1 MLPKNGVRPQL
12 IPEHEINCLSS
23 PQVELLY
30 EYMLE
35 DKVIDPVRLDL
46 CEYQAID
53 PIDLYHPMEEEDDA
67 KIEVSPYEALV
78 INDISRKGAI
88 DSLPN
93 PEPQQETLTADQI
106 PHLNMELQNKQDM
119 LISHKK
125 EINLQDMD
133 HWSVFTEQLRYTI
146 PEIIAPGFDIQGQGC
161 LDFSPERLN
170 RSDQAKEVSMAPLE
184 FHYMPASEYLDR
196 YNGITSELN
205 VNMEY
210 DDAVDVTTTYLGHE
224 SIKITD
230 TFHPEQAFP
239 IYSNCH
245 THGQFV
251 GGGMLDILLDTGAS
265 KSYMSKAFYM
275 RHPHLHKYPKFNSTV
290 RNLQV
295 GNGELVATLFVIPFV
310 FKVGRHLFEVYT
322 LVSEIQQNMDII
334 LGVKNMFEIEGEISC
349 RTSQF
354 KFLNRS
360 LPIFPLS
367 THRIKIGAKAYVKAK
382 IPFIERLS
390 GHAII
395 KLLYKGSLGTMKIRL
410 VDNLTIIQIIN
421 NTASTMYLSPE
432 ESIGIVDLRSL
443 GYYNIR
449 PQVMHFNLT
458 GAHNLFSKWNLD
470 LRFEEHF
477 TKIFTQNVRYRKR
490 EVASKQQDPYPWLD
504 EDDPRRKM
512 TDEEIL
518 YKYIDLSESHLTR
531 REKEEVMDLIIT
543 HKKAFSL
550 RDEIGKCP
558 DIKVNIEVND
568 PSTFFVR
575 PFPIAEEDKPL
586 MDKCMQ
592 KLVSLGI
599 LSKNSTTHTSPVMLV
614 ARKGNERK
622 RPVVDFR
629 LLNTRIVRRN
639 TSTPLLRDIFIMLG
653 RAQCE
658 VLSCVDLKEA
668 FHSLPLTSEAKEFCG
683 ILPYFGS
690 PHFRYEVLP
699 MGLAISP
706 QVWIDYIENILC
718 GMADKQDYIAIMD
731 DLLVHGL
738 KDNHLDRLEALFK
751 AMVKH
756 GLKLSPKKCQLFM
769 KHLTYMGNV
778 FHING
783 STISITPLQSRI
795 EAIQKLQPPTNV
807 RGCKSFCGVVNYL
820 SIFCR
825 DLQKLL
831 KPIYDLTKKG
841 RPFIWQEE
849 QQQAFDLIKER
860 MVNPPILHL
869 PKPGGRF
876 ILYCDS
882 SRTHTGSS
890 LWQIQE
896 GKPKLIGYAS
906 KSLPAPAVNYSVT
919 ELEMTG
925 MAVNIHL
932 WRHLLH
938 RVEFDCAVD
947 HRAIP
952 YIMKAKTLPA
962 TTRIMRLLEILSGYA
977 FNLYFVKGKDMKI
990 CDFLSR
996 IDVDRGNP
1004 GEVIPISFNSFSMLN
1019 TIRKVTLQQANKLLI
1034 ATRSS
1039 TKAEGTTLPPV
1050 HGIQKHLDPAI
1061 KPEHDKPVPD
1071 QNKQKGPT
1079 SADAKPKV
1087 LLRPRLPASQI
1098 AKKRLIDKSIKLLNR
1113 PKPYINLP
1121 KRIPQVPNQR
1131 PITQKDINI
1140 PNHEPIVKRESLQRR
1155 LGKEVDNT
1163 IPPLT
1168 NNEPIVHNPSP
1179 IRHFEPN
1186 PLLEIPQQAKEP
1198 QEVNRQNLTPNTG
1211 NPNAIQDPFD
1221 TQMEVPFSEDIV
1233 EPVFKRPDMAD
1244 FEIPPVLEEMIPDG
1258 TLIHRHLPK
1267 QSDLDKILTQI
1278 NRKYLR
1284 KMHLPC
1290 SLRDMQA
1297 AYMQSPHFCDI
1308 YNALMFNR
1316 YPKQRRAIEKLQQT
1330 MLSQYIIQGGLLYIY
1345 IKNNFG
1351 EQEPILC
1358 VPPSKID
1365 IFLDQYHTSLLGG
1378 HSGITKCYQT
1388 LKQRIYCPNLPYYVR
1403 LYIISCHICQLF
1415 KGSKKFDRPLM
1426 KRFYDINTP
1435 TMTNISMDIKH
1446 MPPSK
1451 SPYKYILVLLC
1462 DISNF
1467 LVATPMKKAT
1477 AEEVCSILFDNFMAY
1492 YAIPKRIIC
1501 DQDPAFMSSLCQWFF
1516 KAYGIQLITVSPTN
1530 HKSLQA
1536 EHGIKSLSSILMKHL
1551 SGLGDD
1557 WHLYTRPAML
1567 TYNTYNTPNL
1577 DNLSPFELALGRKPI
1592 LVPRLENTPHVPVTG
1607 TFAKAKQL
1615 HEQKLKYLREKLQK
1629 FRDSR
1634 LALQNKDKE
1643 FHGYTV
1649 GQIVYMYH
1657 PRGSLLQ
1664 TASKK
1669 IKCEFVGPLAIYK
1682 CVSPN
1687 QFLLMSLDGYL
1698 YPFLVEETRIKP
1710 GFIPTTRGNVSH
1722 LAELKKIISSR
1733 LQLQG
1738 I

>member
-1 MLPKNGVRPQL
+1 
-12 IPEHEINCLSS
+12 
-23 PQVELLY
+23 
-30 EYMLE
+30 
-35 DKVIDPVRLDL
+35 
-46 CEYQAID
+46 
-53 PIDLYHPMEEEDDA
+53 
-67 KIEVSPYEALV
+67 
-78 INDISRKGAI
+78 
-88 DSLPN
+88 
-93 PEPQQETLTADQI
+93 
-106 PHLNMELQNKQDM
+106 
-119 LISHKK
+119 
-125 EINLQDMD
+125 
-133 HWSVFTEQLRYTI
+133 
-146 PEIIAPGFDIQGQGC
+146 
-161 LDFSPERLN
+161 
-170 RSDQAKEVSMAPLE
+170 
-184 FHYMPASEYLDR
+184 
-196 YNGITSELN
+196 
-205 VNMEY
+205 
-210 DDAVDVTTTYLGHE
+210 
-224 SIKITD
+224 
-230 TFHPEQAFP
+230 
-239 IYSNCH
+239 
-245 THGQFV
+245 
-251 GGGMLDILLDTGAS
+251 
-265 KSYMSKAFYM
+265 
-275 RHPHLHKYPKFNSTV
+275 
-290 RNLQV
+290 
-295 GNGELVATLFVIPFV
+295 
-310 FKVGRHLFEVYT
+310 
-322 LVSEIQQNMDII
+322 
-334 LGVKNMFEIEGEISC
+334 
-349 RTSQF
+349 
-354 KFLNRS
+354 
-360 LPIFPLS
+360 
-367 THRIKIGAKAYVKAK
+367 
-382 IPFIERLS
+382 
-390 GHAII
+390 
-395 KLLYKGSLGTMKIRL
+395 
-410 VDNLTIIQIIN
+410 
-421 NTASTMYLSPE
+421 
-432 ESIGIVDLRSL
+432 
-443 GYYNIR
+443 
-449 PQVMHFNLT
+449 
-458 GAHNLFSKWNLD
+458 
-470 LRFEEHF
+470 
-477 TKIFTQNVRYRKR
+477 
-490 EVASKQQDPYPWLD
+490 
-504 EDDPRRKM
+504 
-512 TDEEIL
+512 
-518 YKYIDLSESHLTR
+518 
-531 REKEEVMDLIIT
+531 
-543 HKKAFSL
+543 
-550 RDEIGKCP
+550 
-558 DIKVNIEVND
+558 
-568 PSTFFVR
+568 
-575 PFPIAEEDKPL
+575 

-599 LSKNSTTHTSPVMLV
+599 LTKNSTTHTSPVMLV

-653 RAQCE
+653 KAQCE

-668 FHSLPLTSEAKEFCG
+668 FHSLSLSPEAKEFCG

-699 MGLAISP
+699 MDLAISP

-718 GMADKQDYIAIMD
+718 GMTDKQDYIAIMD

-738 KDNHLDRLEALFK
+738 KGNHLDRLEALFK
-751 AMVKH
+751 AMIKH

-778 FHING
+778 FHVNG

-795 EAIQKLQPPTNV
+795 EAIQRLQPPTNV
-807 RGCKSFCGVVNYL
+807 KGCKSFCGVVNYL

-825 DLQKLL
+825 DLQRLL

-841 RPFIWQEE
+841 RPFTWQEE

-860 MVNPPILHL
+860 MINPPILYL
-869 PKPGGRF
+869 PKPGGRY

-882 SRTHTGSS
+882 SQTHTGSS

-906 KSLPAPAVNYSVT
+906 KSLPAPTVNYSVT

-952 YIMKAKTLPA
+952 YIMKAKSLPA

-996 IDVDRGNP
+996 IDVDKGNP

-1019 TIRKVTLQQANKLLI
+1019 TMRKVTLQQANKLLI

-1050 HGIQKHLDPAI
+1050 HGVQKHLDPAV
-1061 KPEHDKPVPD
+1061 KPEHDKPVLG

-1098 AKKRLIDKSIKLLNR
+1098 AKKRLIDRSIKLLNKPR
-1113 PKPYINLP
+1113 PHVNWPR
-1121 KRIPQVPNQR
+1121 RISQVPNQR
-1131 PITQKDINI
+1131 PIITRETGKSNQEPLVGREQPQKQPRND
-1140 PNHEPIVKRESLQRR
+1140 
-1155 LGKEVDNT
+1155 VDNT
-1163 IPPLT
+1163 TPPLT
-1168 NNEPIVHNPSP
+1168 NNEPVAHDPTP
-1179 IRHFEPN
+1179 IRHFEPS
-1186 PLLEIPQQAKEP
+1186 PLSEIPQQAREP
-1198 QEVNRQNLTPNTG
+1198 QETTKQNPIPTTE
-1211 NPNAIQDPFD
+1211 NPYVIQDPFD

-1233 EPVFKRPDMAD
+1233 EPVFKRPEMTD
-1244 FEIPPVLEEMIPDG
+1244 FVIPPVLEEMIPDG
-1258 TLIHRHLPK
+1258 TLIHKHLPK
-1267 QSDLDKILTQI
+1267 QSDIDKILTQI

-1330 MLSQYIIQGGLLYIY
+1330 MLSHYVIQGGLLYIY

-1351 EQEPILC
+1351 ELEPILC

-1365 IFLDQYHTSLLGG
+1365 VFLDQYHTSLLGG

-1426 KRFYDINTP
+1426 RRFYDINTL

-1467 LVATPMKKAT
+1467 LVAMPMKKAT
-1477 AEEVCSILFDNFMAY
+1477 AEEVCSILFDNFIAY
-1492 YAIPKRIIC
+1492 YAVPKRIIC

-1536 EHGIKSLSSILMKHL
+1536 EHGIKSLSNILMKHP

-1592 LVPRLENTPHVPVTG
+1592 LVPRLENIPHVPVTG
-1607 TFAKAKQL
+1607 TFAKAKQI
-1615 HEQKLKYLREKLQK
+1615 HEQRLKYLREKLQK

-1669 IKCEFVGPLAIYK
+1669 K
-1682 CVSPN
+1682 
-1687 QFLLMSLDGYL
+1687 M
-1698 YPFLVEETRIKP
+1698 
-1710 GFIPTTRGNVSH
+1710 
-1722 LAELKKIISSR
+1722 
-1733 LQLQG
+1733 
-1738 I
+1738 